1 MRFIKLIVISFVLLF
16 VLASIMGAL
25 LPAHV
30 LVSRAV
36 NIAAHPD
43 SIKGMISD
51 IQQWE
56 HWVEGMNDSS
66 VRIQSATNAQM
77 GKTHVTILSVS
88 DTAIV
93 SEWKGQSGPPQT
105 STIRIYPQPQ
115 RGVSIVQWQFEQ
127 HLRWYPWERIGS
139 IMNDKIMGPMME
151 KNLEKLRN
159 YLEQPAPVQVH

>member
-1 MRFIKLIVISFVLLF
+1 MRFIRLIVISFVLLF
-16 VLASIMGAL
+16 ALASLMGAL

-43 SIKGMISD
+43 TIKGMVSE
-51 IQQWE
+51 IQQWK
-56 HWVEGMNDSS
+56 HWLEGMNDPS
-66 VRIQSATNAQM
+66 VRIQSSTSAQI
-77 GKTHVTILSVS
+77 GKTAVTILAVT
-88 DTAIV
+88 DTTIV

-115 RGVSIVQWQFEQ
+115 RGVTIVQWQFEQ

-151 KNLEKLRN
+151 KNLEKLKR
-159 YLEQPAPVQVH
+159 YLEQPAPVLVP

>member
-77 GKTHVTILSVS
+77 GKTHEKDKRYETQQHDGKEGLYPIHQ
-88 DTAIV
+88 
-93 SEWKGQSGPPQT
+93 SELESKMPNP
-105 STIRIYPQPQ
+105 
-115 RGVSIVQWQFEQ
+115 
-127 HLRWYPWERIGS
+127 
-139 IMNDKIMGPMME
+139 NDDDGC
-151 KNLEKLRN
+151 
-159 YLEQPAPVQVH
+159 H